1 MPISFLLV
9 ASSRP
14 NIIPTPR
21 SWLPAPRFTNPLG
34 DRAIALDRKSQ
45 RINEQIRYT
54 PIRVIGAEGDQLG
67 VLETAEALQRAKD
80 LGLDLVEVAPQEK
93 PPVCRIMD
101 FGKFKYQ
108 QKKRQHKGHTHHS
121 KNKELRVRPKIG
133 DHDLMTKV
141 NRAKEFLA
149 EKDKV
154 IFSVIF
160 RGRENAHT
168 EEGYKLVQPP
178 AKGIGTGRQT
188 RAIAAMQGRRIV
200 VIFAPKVPTSVVLQ
214 APARASLQLPA
225 ATASICPHD
234 PISGLPGF
242 ATDFR
247 FGAA

>member
-1 MPISFLLV
+1 MP
-9 ASSRP
+9 
-14 NIIPTPR
+14 
-21 SWLPAPRFTNPLG
+21 
-34 DRAIALDRKSQ
+34 AIERKGQ
-45 RINEQIRYT
+45 RINEQIRIS

-67 VLETAEALQRAKD
+67 VITREEALEKARSV
-80 LGLDLVEVAPQEK
+80 GLDLVEVAPQEK

-168 EEGYKLVQPP
+168 EEGYKLVQRLQKELEPV
-178 AKGIGTGRQT
+178 AKLEQSPQ
-188 RAIAAMQGRRIV
+188 MQGRRIV
-200 VIFAPKVPTSVVLQ
+200 VIFAPK
-214 APARASLQLPA
+214 
-225 ATASICPHD
+225 
-234 PISGLPGF
+234 
-242 ATDFR
+242 
-247 FGAA
+247 